1 MGWDLLD
8 SVKYPAAMSGVLI
21 LAAIVAQQ
29 QACRAFL
36 CFFMLFYAF
45 LASIYSH
52 MIRTVSSMPSLLL
65 LIENS

>member
-1 MGWDLLD
+1 MKNR
-8 SVKYPAAMSGVLI
+8 SKYPAAMGGVLI
-21 LAAIVAQQ
+21 LAAIAAQ
-29 QACRAFL
+29 L
-36 CFFMLFYAF
+36 KGLPHFFIPFYAF